1 MKKQWHF
8 DYWEEPQEPEPQAAS
23 PEEQERILRK
33 SEEFI
38 KKALQKVRPY
48 TFVLNPEKERR
59 FLRLVG
65 RLRLFSET
73 YNARAEAELD
83 EGRGSITLFLKSPF
97 YVYGDDGHLL
107 FLQFFGVCEDI
118 TLEYNE
124 DALKFSG
131 LADLRDTL
139 PPREEV

>member
-8 DYWEEPQEPEPQAAS
+8 DYWEEPEPQDAS

-38 KKALQKVRPY
+38 KKSLQKMKPY